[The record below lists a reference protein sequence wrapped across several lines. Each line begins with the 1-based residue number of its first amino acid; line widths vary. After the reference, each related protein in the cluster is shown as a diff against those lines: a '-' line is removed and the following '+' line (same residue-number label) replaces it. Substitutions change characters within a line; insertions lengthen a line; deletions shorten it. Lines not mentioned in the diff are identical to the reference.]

1 MVTEYKQVEAKN
13 AITNLNSLYF
23 YLRISI
29 RIFCTLFIYFL
40 LDGFLQIVFECFGT
54 KHSITFENTY
64 LLSC

>member
-40 LDGFLQIVFECFGT
+40 LDGFLQSNCFRMFWN
-54 KHSITFENTY
+54 KTFDY
-64 LLSC
+64 F